1 MYYSLSEHQ
10 GMAMDVVTGATGQ
23 AGSEIVRALVGRG
36 REVRAFVRD
45 PEKARR
51 RFGDAVEPA
60 IGDFA
65 DSAAVRAALQGADTV
80 VLSGPDDP
88 RRVGWETKLVDVA
101 VESGVRRIVKLSS
114 IVAEVESPVA
124 FWEWHARIEAHLLR
138 SGVSAA
144 IVRSA
149 PYMSNVLLGAEGVAA
164 EGRLYAP
171 AGSARI
177 AMIDPT
183 DVGASVAAVAAS
195 SGWDGPI
202 SHVVTGPEAITYTK
216 MAATLSAATGRE
228 VEYVEIPDAAAE
240 QAMVR
245 AGLPDPAAE
254 QVVNVFKMLRRGVA
268 EQVTTTVESLTGR
281 RPRDFA
287 AFAHQHANLF
297 APAAAAAAR

>member
-1 MYYSLSEHQ
+1 
-10 GMAMDVVTGATGQ
+10 MDVVTGATGQ

-45 PEKARR
+45 RR
-51 RFGDAVEPA
+51 RPGVA
-60 IGDFA
+60 
-65 DSAAVRAALQGADTV
+65 SAMRSSRRSVTSRIARLCVRHSQGADTV

-101 VESGVRRIVKLSS
+101 VESGVRRVVKLSS
-114 IVAEVESPVA
+114 IVAEVGSPVA
-124 FWEWHARIEAHLLR
+124 FWDWHARIEAHLLR

-149 PYMSNVLLGAEGVAA
+149 PYMSNMLVGAEGVAA

-177 AMIDPT
+177 AMIDPA

-202 SHVVTGPEAITYTK
+202 SHVVTA
-216 MAATLSAATGRE
+216 
-228 VEYVEIPDAAAE
+228 
-240 QAMVR
+240 
-245 AGLPDPAAE
+245 
-254 QVVNVFKMLRRGVA
+254 
-268 EQVTTTVESLTGR
+268 R
-281 RPRDFA
+281 RPSRTRKWR
-287 AFAHQHANLF
+287 
-297 APAAAAAAR
+297 PR